1 MRRALLW
8 ASQSP
13 WLAQRLP
20 RYRFVQRA
28 VTRFIP
34 GEELEAALRESQV
47 QNGKGIGTV
56 ITLLGENVHTEDA
69 AVAVRQEY
77 LDDLNRI
84 SVRKLDME
92 ISVKPTQL
100 GMELGGDIV
109 LGHLEA
115 LAASAAEKGNFLWI
129 DMEGS
134 AYKAAT
140 IDLFR
145 RLREGHSNVGLCLQA
160 YLLDCDE
167 DLESLLPL
175 APAIRLVKGA
185 YAEPATI
192 AYPKKADVDKAF
204 FRLAETMLGAEGR
217 PVFATHDEVLIQA
230 IQEVAREK
238 GIPPDGLEFH
248 FLYGIG
254 ARTQAALLREGH
266 TVKVLI
272 CYGPAWFPWY
282 MRRLAERPA
291 NVWFVLRKMV
301 GL

>member
-8 ASQSP
+8 ASKNP
-13 WLAQRLP
+13 WLAKRLP

-34 GEELEAALRESQV
+34 GEEFGAAAREAEAQK
-47 QNGKGIGTV
+47 GKGIGSV
-56 ITLLGENVHTEDA
+56 LTLLGENVHTEDA
-69 AVAVRQEY
+69 AAAVRREY
-77 LDDLNRI
+77 LDDLDRI
-84 SVRKLDME
+84 SVRNLDME

-100 GMELGGDIV
+100 GMDLGGDIV

-115 LAASAAEKGNFLWI
+115 LAASAAEKGNFLWV

-134 AYKAAT
+134 PYKAAT
-140 IDLFR
+140 VALFR
-145 RLREGHSNVGLCLQA
+145 RLREGHTNVGLCLQA

-167 DLESLLPL
+167 ELESLLPL

-204 FRLAETMLGAEGR
+204 LRLAETMLGAEGR

-238 GIPPDGLEFH
+238 GIPPEGLEFH
-248 FLYGIG
+248 FLSGSACG
-254 ARTQAALLREGH
+254 
-266 TVKVLI
+266 
-272 CYGPAWFPWY
+272 
-282 MRRLAERPA
+282 RRR
-291 NVWFVLRKMV
+291 RCSGKDTRSRSS
-301 GL
+301 

>member
-1 MRRALLW
+1 MRGLLLW
-8 ASQSP
+8 ASQNQ
-13 WLAQRLP
+13 WLAQQLP

-28 VTRFIP
+28 VTRFMP
-34 GEELEAALRESQV
+34 GEELEAALRESQA
-47 QNGKGIGTV
+47 QNEKGIGTV
-56 ITLLGENVHTEDA
+56 ITLLGENVDTEDA
-69 AVAVRQEY
+69 AAVVRREY
-77 LDDLNRI
+77 LDDLDRI
-84 SVRKLDME
+84 SARKLDME

-115 LAASAAEKGNFLWI
+115 LAASAAEKGNFLWV

-134 AYKAAT
+134 PCKATT

-145 RLREGHSNVGLCLQA
+145 RLREGHTNVGLCLQA

-192 AYPKKADVDKAF
+192 AYPKKSDVDNAF
-204 FRLAETMLGAEGR
+204 LRLAERMLGAEGR

-238 GIPPDGLEFH
+238 GIPPEGLEFH

-254 ARTQAALLREGH
+254 VRTQEALQRKGH

-291 NVWFVLRKMV
+291 NVWFVLKKMV

>member
-8 ASQSP
+8 ASQNP
-13 WLAQRLP
+13 WLARRLP
-20 RYRFVQRA
+20 RFRFVQKA
-28 VTRFIP
+28 VKRFMP
-34 GEELEAALRESQV
+34 GEELAAALGETEV

-56 ITLLGENVHTEDA
+56 LTLLGENVHTEDESMS
-69 AVAVRQEY
+69 VRLEY
-77 LDDLNRI
+77 LDDLDRI
-84 SVRKLDME
+84 WERQLDME

-100 GMELGGDIV
+100 GMYLGGDIV

-115 LAASAAEKGNFLWI
+115 LAEAAAEKGNYLWV

-134 AYKAAT
+134 AYKDGT
-140 IDLFR
+140 LDLFR
-145 RLREGHSNVGLCLQA
+145 RLREGHVNVGLCLQA
-160 YLLDCDE
+160 YLLDADE

-204 FRLAETMLGAEGR
+204 FRMAETMLGAEGR
-217 PVFATHDEVLIQA
+217 PVFATHDEELIRA

-238 GIPPDGLEFH
+238 GIPPEGLEFH

-254 ARTQAALLREGH
+254 VPTQEALQREGH

-272 CYGPAWFPWY
+272 SYGPAWFPWY

-291 NVWFVLRKMV
+291 NVWFVLRRMV